1 MAEVHATPYQA
12 SIPYFRRALEEIT
25 RGSDPVTF
33 ALLSHRDGR
42 PITMCSAKDTTIP
55 PAKLAAMTSAVA
67 ALSATILRE
76 VSQDQ
81 QAMTLIEGRSGLFLV
96 MPVHGQAKTLLLGTH
111 ASMGHPPGK
120 THQPH
125 SHGCSQNCAD
135 SQPPKSLIGSAARN
149 TSQAH

>member
-1 MAEVHATPYQA
+1 MAEVHAALYQA
-12 SIPYFRRALEEIT
+12 SLPYFRRTLEEIA
-25 RGSDPVTF
+25 RGSDLASF

-81 QAMTLIEGRSGLFLV
+81 QTMTLIEGISGLFLV
-96 MPVHGQAKTLLLGTH
+96 MPVHGQAETLLLGTH
-111 ASMGHPPGK
+111 ASRDIPLGR
-120 THQPH
+120 
-125 SHGCSQNCAD
+125 
-135 SQPPKSLIGSAARN
+135 LISRTRVVAAKIALILNRQ
-149 TSQAH
+149 SR